1 MRLIKLLFTIFFIT
15 YSFNVSAKQLTIVAE
30 KGNGVLQLLKKYKLQ
45 GNLKNIEYFQKLNAD
60 KFDRNGGVLLNE
72 TYIAPISVVK
82 FDGNTIRSTLGIDY
96 STAKKIEEYNLLV
109 QNSNIKKGK
118 YQDTKELWVPFELHL
133 IESNLTTIKKEETN
147 KKNVDKNNTAPKIDY
162 SYLLKDA
169 DYKLKSKK
177 LKGFAFYIIP
187 GHGGPDP
194 GAVAIYSGNK
204 LNEHEYAYDV
214 ALRLTKNLRDN
225 GADVYMI
232 VQDPND
238 GIRDDIILKSGG
250 NEVLINNDSISNIQI
265 DRLKQRTDI
274 VNDYYNKNKKL
285 YTHQLLIEIH
295 IDSRNEDARV
305 DIFFYHREGS
315 KTSEKINYSLLK
327 TIEHKYNKAQPG
339 RGYKGKVSARD
350 LFTLRNTTLDAIFIE
365 LGNMQNPADQ
375 QRFLNSNNRQAIAN
389 WILDGL
395 LSHYNK

>member
-1 MRLIKLLFTIFFIT
+1 MRLIKLLFTIFLLICS
-15 YSFNVSAKQLTIVAE
+15 YSIAAQQLTIVAE

-72 TYIAPISVVK
+72 RYIVPISVVK
-82 FDGNTIRSTLGIDY
+82 FDGHTIRSTLKIDY
-96 STAKKIEEYNLLV
+96 PTAKKIEEYNHLV
-109 QNSNIKKGK
+109 QNANVKKGK
-118 YQDTKELWVPFELHL
+118 YQETKELWVPFELHL
-133 IESNLTTIKKEETN
+133 IDANLISAKKNNTN
-147 KKNVDKNNTAPKIDY
+147 KKDTVPKIDY

-169 DYKLKSKK
+169 NYKLKSKK

-194 GAVAIYSGNK
+194 GAVASYNGNK
-204 LNEHEYAYDV
+204 LHEHEYAYDV

-232 VQDPND
+232 VQDAND
-238 GIRDDIILKSGG
+238 GIRDDIILKNGG
-250 NEVLINNDSISNIQI
+250 KEVLINGDSISNIQI

-274 VNDYYNKNKKL
+274 VNDYYSKNKKL

-295 IDSRNEDARV
+295 IDSRNEDKRV

-315 KTSEKINYSLLK
+315 KTSEKINNSLLK
-327 TIEHKYNKAQPG
+327 TIEQKYNKAQPG
-339 RGYKGKVSARD
+339 RGYKGKIYERD

-365 LGNMQNPADQ
+365 LGNIQNNADQ
-375 QRFLNSNNRQAIAN
+375 QRFLNPNNRQAIAN
-389 WILDGL
+389 WLLDGL